1 MAISSSMDISPEW
14 SRRLSAGS
22 ETYGFSVTTR
32 LVFYVGYYVLCSA
45 FTAELFA
52 VILTLPVFAI
62 CCFNIS
68 KIRSN
73 YATAQ
78 DMIWFVLYMCFA
90 IAPCQTLRSGY
101 FDDSGPA
108 SGLYF
113 DNAEIITAQAIVV
126 VFLLVATITTRVF
139 SIKDPVQRDVAARTY
154 DLKDGIFSLVCA
166 LSVAAFAVYLV
177 LVGGLGNMLADRYT
191 RAETSDVS
199 PVAVSFD
206 ALQSVTCLLACT
218 YVKCKPRKSL
228 IASIL
233 TFVVCSLVI
242 ALLAV
247 SQNPFNAARFFLLM
261 TWLPVYL
268 IFCSGKIKVWA
279 FYLGTIIGLLIFAPI
294 LNFTGRFGMSIGEAM
309 QNVDISEFIF
319 KVPYID
325 VFDMLVYEIRYL
337 HSEGFYWGG
346 KTLSILLFFVPREI
360 WTGKATLIAK
370 DMGAELVEMGTAGT
384 DNLSLFFAGEFYAD
398 LGFVG
403 VAIGAFLV
411 ALLLTVFGSNRPV
424 TINGLDIRSFI
435 FMAAV
440 PIIIRGPIGAV
451 LPLFFMEAVLLA
463 ILTRLLCNRID
474 PVSDITSR
482 VRQDG

>member
-1 MAISSSMDISPEW
+1 MAISSSMDVSPKL
-14 SRRLSAGS
+14 SRRLSVGS
-22 ETYGFSVTTR
+22 DTYGFSITTR
-32 LVFYVGYYVLCSA
+32 LVFYVGYYVLCCA
-45 FTAELFA
+45 FAADLSA

-62 CCFNIS
+62 CCFNIL

-73 YATAQ
+73 YATTQ

-90 IAPCQTLRSGY
+90 IAPCQTLRLGY

-113 DNAEIITAQAIVV
+113 EDAEIITAEAIVV

-139 SIKDPVQRDVAARTY
+139 TTKDPVERNVAALTY
-154 DLKDGIFSLVCA
+154 DLKDGIFPLVCA

-191 RAETSDVS
+191 RAETSDIS
-199 PVAVSFD
+199 PVAVSFQ
-206 ALQSVTCLLACT
+206 ALQSVTCLLACA
-218 YVKCKPRKSL
+218 YLKRKPRKSL

-233 TFVVCSLVI
+233 TFVVCGLVI
-242 ALLAV
+242 ALLAA

-261 TWLPVYL
+261 TWLPVCL
-268 IFCSGKIKVWA
+268 VFCSGKIKVST
-279 FYLGTIIGLLIFAPI
+279 FYLGTIVGLLIFMPI
-294 LNFTGRFGMSIGEAM
+294 LNFTGRFGMSIGEAA

-325 VFDMLVYEIRYL
+325 VFDMLVYEVRYL

-346 KTLSILLFFVPREI
+346 KTLSILLFFVPREF
-360 WTGKATLIAK
+360 WTGKETLIAK
-370 DMGAELVEMGTAGT
+370 DIGAQLVEMGTAGT

-411 ALLLTVFGSNRPV
+411 ALLLSVFGSNRPV

-435 FMAAV
+435 SIAAV

-451 LPLFFMEAVLLA
+451 LPLFFMDMVLLA
-463 ILTRLLCNRID
+463 ILTPVLCNRID
-474 PVSDITSR
+474 PVSNTKSLA
-482 VRQDG
+482 G